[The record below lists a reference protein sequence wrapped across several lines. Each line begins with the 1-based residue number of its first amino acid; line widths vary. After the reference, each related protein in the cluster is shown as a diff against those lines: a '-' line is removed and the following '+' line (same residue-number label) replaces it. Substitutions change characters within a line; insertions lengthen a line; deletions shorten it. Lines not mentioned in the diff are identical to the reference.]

1 MPCYAIRAWQSQ
13 RKVNALK
20 STLRQVILSAPVI
33 KLVVCLGLVWM
44 PGIALAQT
52 VYRVIGPDGKVTF
65 SDKPPVSGTNVTAT
79 GLGGKPLE
87 ISGPLLPTELRQV
100 VSKYPVTIY
109 TANNCAPCATGRV
122 LLSGRGVP
130 FTEKTVTTNDDAQAL
145 QRISGETSLP
155 FLTIGSQQIRGFSDA
170 EWTQFLDAAGYPKTS
185 ALPTTYRNPPAAP
198 LVAVLKP
205 PPPANVEETQ
215 RERSPSRPSVAP
227 ASNTS
232 NPAGIKF

>member
-1 MPCYAIRAWQSQ
+1 M
-13 RKVNALK
+13 KGNVLK
-20 STLRQVILSAPVI
+20 PTLRQRALSAPVI
-33 KLVVCLGLVWM
+33 KLVVCLGLVWVT
-44 PGIALAQT
+44 GLALAQT

-79 GLGGKPLE
+79 DMGGKSLE
-87 ISGPLLPTELRQV
+87 IGGPVLPAELRQV
-100 VSKYPVTIY
+100 ASKYPVTLY
-109 TANNCAPCATGRV
+109 TANNCAPCGTGRA

-155 FLTIGSQQIRGFSDA
+155 FLTIGSQQIRGYSDA

-185 ALPTTYRNPPAAP
+185 ALPTSYRNPPATP
-198 LVAVLKP
+198 LVVVLKP
-205 PPPANVEETQ
+205 PPPANVEEAQ
-215 RERSPSRPSVAP
+215 RERSPSRPAVAP
-227 ASNTS
+227 VSNTS